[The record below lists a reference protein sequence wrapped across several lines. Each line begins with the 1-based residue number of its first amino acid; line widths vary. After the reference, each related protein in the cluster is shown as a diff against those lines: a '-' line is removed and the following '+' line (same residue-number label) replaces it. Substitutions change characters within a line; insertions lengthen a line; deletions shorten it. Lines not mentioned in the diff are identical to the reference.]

1 MKLIIAVI
9 ALVLA
14 TVTMA
19 HVIEI
24 SARPDTGKVGRH
36 VEGEHEH

>member
-1 MKLIIAVI
+1 MKLTIAVI

-14 TVTMA
+14 TISMA

-24 SARPDTGKVGRH
+24 TARPDTGRKGVH